1 MNLSVLYSTHF
12 YCIWLQVHFAQ
23 LAAPDDV
30 VGPGVVSSDSQGNE
44 RITIGT
50 QTTEVLM
57 PADLEPQHVTEN
69 VRGCSKAATPQQ
81 LADFYHGAWPIVG
94 KYNIFI
100 LVVGIMNGWGFN
112 LDVLYGAAWERKM
125 WYNVE

>member
-1 MNLSVLYSTHF
+1 
-12 YCIWLQVHFAQ
+12 
-23 LAAPDDV
+23 
-30 VGPGVVSSDSQGNE
+30 
-44 RITIGT
+44 
-50 QTTEVLM
+50 M

-100 LVVGIMNGWGFN
+100 LVVGIMN
-112 LDVLYGAAWERKM
+112 
-125 WYNVE
+125 